1 MLLERNIFLWYCPY
15 SRDGLRSIECIGRKE
30 RECVGLCVRWG
41 VCIRLYAVEI
51 KGQVTSIFS
60 QSDYCVIKKCAIA
73 PSNCVGGLLQRDN
86 HDNNNIPTTT
96 NNNIKIIEFV
106 SCYCDMVLNISQWL
120 LLLNFYTQLI
130 HVNKYGACK
139 C

>member
-1 MLLERNIFLWYCPY
+1 M
-15 SRDGLRSIECIGRKE
+15 
-30 RECVGLCVRWG
+30 GLCVRWG

-60 QSDYCVIKKCAIA
+60 QSDYCVIKNVR
-73 PSNCVGGLLQRDN
+73 SLQLTVSEAYYRDN

-106 SCYCDMVLNISQWL
+106 SCYCDMVLNISQ
-120 LLLNFYTQLI
+120 
-130 HVNKYGACK
+130 
-139 C
+139 